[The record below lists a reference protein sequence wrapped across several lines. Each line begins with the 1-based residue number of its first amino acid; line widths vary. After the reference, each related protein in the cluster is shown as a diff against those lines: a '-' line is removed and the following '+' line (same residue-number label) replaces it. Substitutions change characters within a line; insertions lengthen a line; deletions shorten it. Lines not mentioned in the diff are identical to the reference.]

1 MMSRIIN
8 LYAVLSLNLLLLA
21 APAHSD
27 SSTPLQRLQ
36 SMQNA
41 SLLVEDNNGHALQNL
56 RANQPMIP
64 ASTLKLLTT
73 LMALETWGAEH
84 RFHTDFFLDKN
95 NHLWI
100 KGYGDPML
108 ISEEIDLVVAALKNK
123 GLKKINGMGIDNSF
137 FSKNIIIDGQSQTN
151 NPYDATLSALAAN
164 FNTVY
169 VERKNRSTQSAE
181 PQTPLTPLAKKLSI
195 NLKTGK
201 HRINL
206 GRQIDGAQY
215 FAEVL
220 REKLIQQDVVVSGR
234 IIKAELPEQASCY
247 YRHYNSRPLSE
258 VIKGM
263 LEYSN
268 NFIANQLFLMM
279 GAEQFGEPADMKK
292 SRQAINQFI
301 RTNFNWQGHRIIEG
315 AGLSRNNRLSA
326 HQLVDV
332 LKKLTP
338 YADLLPAQNNNIR
351 AKTGTLQNISSYA
364 GYIQTA
370 RQIKTFALIINQPV
384 EYAFRF
390 RLAERL

>member
-1 MMSRIIN
+1 M
-8 LYAVLSLNLLLLA
+8 A
-21 APAHSD
+21 AQAHSE

-36 SMQNA
+36 TMQSA
-41 SLLVEDNNGHALQNL
+41 SLLVEDNHNHALQNL

-64 ASTLKLLTT
+64 ASTLKLLTA

-84 RFHTDFFLDKN
+84 RFHTDFFLDN
-95 NHLWI
+95 NKYLWI

-108 ISEEIDLVVAALKNK
+108 ISEEIDLIVTALKNK
-123 GLKKINGMGIDNSF
+123 GLKKINDIGIDNSF
-137 FSKNIIIDGQSQTN
+137 FSDNIIIDGQSQTN

-169 VERKNRSTQSAE
+169 VERKNHSTQSAE

-195 NLKTGK
+195 NLKPGK

-206 GRQIDGAQY
+206 GRQTDGAQY

-220 REKLIQQDVVVSGR
+220 REKLIQQDIVVSGQ
-234 IIKAELPEQASCY
+234 IVKAELPEQTTCF
-247 YRHYNSRPLSE
+247 YRHYNSRPLPE

-279 GAEQFGEPADMKK
+279 GAEKFGGSGDMNK
-292 SRQAINQFI
+292 SRRAMNQFI
-301 RTNFNWQGHRIIEG
+301 QLNFNWQDYRIVEG

-326 HQLVDV
+326 QQLVDV
-332 LKKLTP
+332 LKKLTS

-370 RQIKTFALIINQPV
+370 RQLKTFALIINQPV
-384 EYAFRF
+384 EPNFRF
-390 RLAERL
+390 RLAESL